1 MLKQIILY
9 LNTNAAADYA
19 PDMWN
24 DTAPTDAVFTV
35 VQMEV

>member
-9 LNTNAAADYA
+9 FNTNAAADYA
-19 PDMWN
+19 PYWN
-24 DTAPTDAVFTV
+24 DTAPTNAVFTV